1 MLLNDRLSGGLNQ
14 IGLPVTARQSE
25 QLDSYLYLIQKWNQT
40 YNLVADCRTEPLLIR
55 HLFDCLSALPLA
67 SISPDAHVLDVGCG
81 DGMLMELLAKEKN
94 VNIRGIEISKIKVQN
109 CIAKGLTIIEGN
121 AENDLRQFP
130 DKSFDYVILSQT
142 LQAFLKPEKV
152 INELLRIGKQAIVTI
167 PNFGYWKIRL
177 HLLLKGTMPVTKTL
191 PDEWYNTPNIH
202 LCTIKDF
209 VHFSK
214 NKNFKLSKSIALK
227 DNQQSFISNYNLKL
241 KNLSSN
247 LGIFLIER

>member
-1 MLLNDRLSGGLNQ
+1 MKQEFKIISD
-14 IGLPVTARQSE
+14 
-25 QLDSYLYLIQKWNQT
+25 LIDEN
-40 YNLVADCRTEPLLIR
+40 
-55 HLFDCLSALPLA
+55 S
-67 SISPDAHVLDVGCG
+67 HVLDVGCG
-81 DGMLMELLAKEKN
+81 DGILMEYLVKEKK
-94 VNIRGIEISKIKVQN
+94 VNIRGIEISKTKVQN

-121 AENDLRQFP
+121 AEEDLKQFP
-130 DKSFDYVILSQT
+130 DKSFDYVVLSQT
-142 LQAFLKPEKV
+142 LQAFLNPEKV

-177 HLLLKGTMPVTKTL
+177 HLLLKGTMPVTRTL

-209 VHFSK
+209 VYFSK
-214 NKNFKLSKSIALK
+214 AKNFKLSKSIALRSNQLSYIK
-227 DNQQSFISNYNLKL
+227 DDNLNL